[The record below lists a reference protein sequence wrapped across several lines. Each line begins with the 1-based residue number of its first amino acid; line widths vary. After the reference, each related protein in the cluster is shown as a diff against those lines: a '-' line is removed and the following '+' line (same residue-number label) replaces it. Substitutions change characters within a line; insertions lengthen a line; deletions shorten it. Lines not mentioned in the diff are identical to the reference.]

1 VKKMSKVGVVLGI
14 LNDNFEKRK
23 TVFSVSKES
32 LTSWARDLNIKK
44 GTETIIYT
52 GHMYQLMPI
61 TKSATSLYENLEES
75 SLMNLAP
82 LGRFVNKFVDL
93 SSMSKYAVK
102 PDKNEEERA
111 NSCLKNIYKL
121 LKYAGVDAGYL
132 YEDELYVGTLL
143 YDNGIE
149 EPLINQAKMLNK
161 ILKNNN
167 VKNIITV
174 DPHTTHML
182 RNVYKKILPE
192 FDYNVKHYI
201 EVLFEKKIKPQNKLD
216 MTVAIHDS
224 CVLARYEEV
233 IEEPRTL
240 LNNAGIN
247 YVEPELSRKL
257 THCCGGPIESLF
269 PKKAKEIAAKRAN
282 DLLSCSNTVVTM
294 CPICLLNLKES
305 TPLKDN
311 FLDLSE
317 ILVKSYL

>member
-1 VKKMSKVGVVLGI
+1 MSKVGAVLGI

-23 TVFSVSKES
+23 TVFSSPKES
-32 LTSWARDLNIKK
+32 LTSWAKDLDIKK
-44 GTETIIYT
+44 ATETIIYT

-61 TKSATSLYENLEES
+61 TKSATSMYENFENS
-75 SLMNLAP
+75 SLMDLAP
-82 LGRFVNKFVDL
+82 VGRFINKFIDL
-93 SSMSKYAVK
+93 SSLSKYAAK
-102 PDKNEEERA
+102 PEKKEEDRF
-111 NSCLKNIYKL
+111 NKCLQNIYQL

-132 YEDELYVGTLL
+132 YDDELYVGTLL
-143 YDNGIE
+143 YDNGID

-161 ILKNNN
+161 ILKANN

-174 DPHTTHML
+174 DPHTTYML
-182 RNVYKKILPE
+182 RKVYKKILPD
-192 FDYNVKHYI
+192 FDYDIKNYI
-201 EVLFEKKIKPQNKLD
+201 EVLFEKKIKPQNKLS

-240 LNNAGIN
+240 LKNAGVN

-269 PKKAKEIAAKRAN
+269 PKKAKEIASKRAN
-282 DLLSCSNTVVTM
+282 DLLSCSNIVASM

-305 TPLKDN
+305 TPAKDN

-317 ILVKSYL
+317 ILVKAYL

>member
-1 VKKMSKVGVVLGI
+1 MSKVGAVLGI

-32 LTSWARDLNIKK
+32 LTSWAKDLNIKK

-61 TKSATSLYENLEES
+61 TKSATSIYENFEES
-75 SLMNLAP
+75 SLMNFAP
-82 LGRFVNKFVDL
+82 VGRFINKFVDL
-93 SSMSKYAVK
+93 SSMSKYAAK
-102 PDKNEEERA
+102 PEKKEEERF
-111 NSCLKNIYKL
+111 NKCLQNIYQL
-121 LKYAGVDAGYL
+121 LKYAGVEAGYL

-143 YDNGIE
+143 YDNGID
-149 EPLINQAKMLNK
+149 EPLINQAKILNK
-161 ILKNNN
+161 ILKNNF

-182 RNVYKKILPE
+182 RKVYKKILPE
-192 FDYNVKHYI
+192 FDYNVKNYI
-201 EVLFEKKIKPQNKLD
+201 EVLFEKKIKPQNKLN
-216 MTVAIHDS
+216 MTLAIHDS

-233 IEEPRTL
+233 IEEPRNL
-240 LNNAGIN
+240 LKNAGVDC
-247 YVEPELSRKL
+247 VEPELSRKL

-269 PKKAKEIAAKRAN
+269 PKKAKEIASKRAN
-282 DLLSCSNTVVTM
+282 DLLSCSNVVTTM

-305 TPLKDN
+305 TPAKDN

-317 ILVKSYL
+317 ILVKAYL

>member
-1 VKKMSKVGVVLGI
+1 MSKVGAVLGI

-23 TVFSVSKES
+23 TVFSVSKKS

-61 TKSATSLYENLEES
+61 TKSATTLYENLEES

-82 LGRFVNKFVDL
+82 LGRFVNRFIDL

>member
-1 VKKMSKVGVVLGI
+1 
-14 LNDNFEKRK
+14 
-23 TVFSVSKES
+23 
-32 LTSWARDLNIKK
+32 
-44 GTETIIYT
+44 
-52 GHMYQLMPI
+52 
-61 TKSATSLYENLEES
+61 
-75 SLMNLAP
+75 
-82 LGRFVNKFVDL
+82 
-93 SSMSKYAVK
+93 
-102 PDKNEEERA
+102 
-111 NSCLKNIYKL
+111 
-121 LKYAGVDAGYL
+121 
-132 YEDELYVGTLL
+132 
-143 YDNGIE
+143 
-149 EPLINQAKMLNK
+149 MLNK

>member
-1 VKKMSKVGVVLGI
+1 MSKVGSVLGI

-23 TVFSVSKES
+23 TVFSVSRES
-32 LTSWARDLNIKK
+32 LTSWAKDLKIKK

-61 TKSATSLYENLEES
+61 TKSATSIYENFEES
-75 SLMNLAP
+75 SLMKFAP
-82 LGRFVNKFVDL
+82 VGRFINKFVDL
-93 SSMSKYAVK
+93 SSMSKYAAK
-102 PDKNEEERA
+102 PERKEEERF
-111 NSCLKNIYKL
+111 NKCLQNIYQL
-121 LKYAGVDAGYL
+121 LKCAGIDAGYL

-143 YDNGIE
+143 YDNGIDD
-149 EPLINQAKMLNK
+149 PLVNQAKTLNK

-167 VKNIITV
+167 VRNIITV

-182 RNVYKKILPE
+182 RTVYKKILPD
-192 FDYNVKHYI
+192 FDYNIKNYI

-216 MTVAIHDS
+216 ITVAIHDS

-233 IEEPRTL
+233 IEEPRAL
-240 LNNAGIN
+240 LKNAGLN

-269 PKKAKEIAAKRAN
+269 PKKAKEIASKRAK
-282 DLLSCSNTVVTM
+282 DLLSCSNVVTTM

-305 TPLKDN
+305 TPAKDN

-317 ILVKSYL
+317 ILIKAYL

>member
-1 VKKMSKVGVVLGI
+1 MSKVGAVLGI

-23 TVFSVSKES
+23 TVFSVSEKS
-32 LTSWARDLNIKK
+32 LTSWAKDLDIKR

-61 TKSATSLYENLEES
+61 TKSATTLYENLEDS
-75 SLMNLAP
+75 PLMKLAP
-82 LGRFVNKFVDL
+82 VGRIVNKFVNL
-93 SSMSKYAVK
+93 SSMSKYAAK
-102 PDKNEEERA
+102 PERNEVER
-111 NSCLKNIYKL
+111 SERCLQNIYKL
-121 LKYAGVDAGYL
+121 LKYAGVEAGYL

-143 YDNGIE
+143 YDNGID
-149 EPLINQAKMLNK
+149 EPLINQAKTLNK
-161 ILKNNN
+161 ILKDNN

-182 RNVYKKILPE
+182 RRVYKKILPE
-192 FDYNVKHYI
+192 FNYEVKNYI
-201 EVLFEKKIKPQNKLD
+201 EVLYENKIKPQNKLD

-224 CVLARYEEV
+224 CVLARYEEI
-233 IEEPRTL
+233 IEEPRVL
-240 LNNAGIN
+240 LKNAGIN

-269 PKKAKEIAAKRAN
+269 PKKAKEIASKRAN
-282 DLLSCSNTVVTM
+282 DLLSCSNIVTTM

-305 TPLKDN
+305 SPSKDS

-317 ILVKSYL
+317 ILVKSYLQNS